1 MRGLILSLAASALL
15 APTVANAEACPEN
28 VNSRFEKSLGKAQA
42 WLNDDE
48 AVYLPTGTSK
58 LGVAVSY
65 VIVDSSMRW
74 NGKSYDNVGIE
85 KLRFRLQNV
94 QRVSG
99 SPYPASILR
108 EFDGDYSGSGCA
120 SGGGESCEAAGL
132 SPGGFGTLVSASIG
146 EGDLYVRDSAYGP
159 ALDKVRADYML
170 DADPAFLVCEY
181 QAEG

>member
-1 MRGLILSLAASALL
+1 MRGLILSLATGALVFP
-15 APTVANAEACPEN
+15 AVANAEACPQT
-28 VNSRFEKSLGKAQA
+28 VNSRFEKTLGKAQA

-48 AVYLPTGTSK
+48 AVYLPTGVSK
-58 LGVAVSY
+58 LGASVSY

-94 QRVSG
+94 QRTSG
-99 SPYPASILR
+99 SSYPASILG
-108 EFDGDYSGSGCA
+108 EFDDDYPGSGCA
-120 SGGGESCEAAGL
+120 SGGGDSCEAAGVAAR
-132 SPGGFGTLVSASIG
+132 GFGTLVSASIG

>member
-1 MRGLILSLAASALL
+1 MRGLVLSLAAGALAL
-15 APTVANAEACPEN
+15 PSVASAEACPTA
-28 VNSRFEKSLGKAQA
+28 VGSKFEKSLGKAQA

-48 AVYLPTGTSK
+48 AVYLPTGVSK
-58 LGVAVSY
+58 LGSAVSY

-74 NGKSYDNVGIE
+74 NGKSYDNAGIE

-94 QRVSG
+94 QRASG

-108 EFDGDYSGSGCA
+108 AFDDDYPGAGCA
-120 SGGGESCEAAGL
+120 AGGGESCEASG
-132 SPGGFGTLVSASIG
+132 PGGVGGLLSAAIG
-146 EGDLYVRDSAYGP
+146 EGDLYVRDTAYGP

-170 DADPAFLVCEY
+170 EADPAFLVCEY

>member
-1 MRGLILSLAASALL
+1 MRGLILCLATGALAL
-15 APTVANAEACPEN
+15 PAVANAEACPKAADAK
-28 VNSRFEKSLGKAQA
+28 FAKTLGKVQA

-48 AVYLPTGTSK
+48 AVYTPTGVSK
-58 LGVAVSY
+58 LGAAVSY

-94 QRVSG
+94 QRASG
-99 SPYPASILR
+99 SSYPASILSA
-108 EFDGDYSGSGCA
+108 FDGDYPGSGCA
-120 SGGGESCEAAGL
+120 GGGSSCEAAGVSANGL
-132 SPGGFGTLVSASIG
+132 GTLVSAAID